1 MADRESRVL
10 LSVVDKYS
18 HGLAGFAGGMENA
31 YSKVKD
37 LQQGLQTLAGGGG
50 GVAGAVIKTVIDA
63 TKYTI
68 QWAGEIDTLSRIT
81 GTGARETS
89 KLAIVFGDVGIG
101 LDVLRSSAR
110 KMASEGLELNFESM
124 VKLAKE
130 YQALPPGVERSRF
143 AIEKFGRAGVDMSE
157 ILDRDISEIE
167 QLGRAAERSGKV
179 IGDDFVKNAE
189 KLETG
194 MHQLQDSM
202 EGFKLLV
209 GGPVIETVNS
219 AVQAEK
225 DWLGL
230 LQLVAVKAGQVTGI
244 IDDQTASIKAAE
256 LAGLSRAEAIR
267 QVYGEDDRATAIAH
281 LSTKATV
288 DHGAANA
295 YAARMAGIAAI
306 EEKKLAD
313 SLYDQASAAQAL
325 AVGLS
330 GPLGQ
335 AQEEY
340 TTTTQDLGK
349 DIEETEKQIAKLQRS
364 QGVYV
369 TVTKDATASQAEYQ
383 LAVFNATEAQAKF
396 NEAAGDT
403 APEKLLALQVAA
415 EKAAEKAAK
424 LGGELGSTSGY
435 TVDNSK
441 KVGELKEHLTELEE
455 KQAAATA
462 ALHAATNEM
471 LFQAAAAAGLKDPAL
486 TELAFSMGLID
497 EKSYNAQKA
506 MDALTK
512 NMLDGKM
519 GPEEYARKTKEL
531 ADAIN
536 ALQSRHITITQT
548 TITEEIRIQQH
559 QERAA
564 QAETVGGGR
573 QFGGLVPAFQSV
585 IVGERRPELLRLD
598 RPSRIQSDT
607 AGAGAGGNNN
617 ALTTEFIAAL
627 RALPLQMKLAMRGV

>member
-1 MADRESRVL
+1 MADRESRVR
-10 LSVVDKYS
+10 LSVVDNFS
-18 HGLAGFAGGMENA
+18 GPLAKFAGGMSGA
-31 YSKVKD
+31 YAGVQGLK
-37 LQQGLQTLAGGGG
+37 QGLQTLAGGGG

-68 QWAGEIDTLSRIT
+68 QWAGEIDTLSRIS

-101 LDVLRSSAR
+101 MDVLRASAR
-110 KMASEGLELNFESM
+110 KMASEGLELNFQSM

-130 YQALPPGVERSRF
+130 YQALPPGLERSRF
-143 AIEKFGRAGVDMSE
+143 AMEKFGRAGVDMSE

-167 QLGRAAERSGKV
+167 ALGRAAERSGKI

-189 KLETG
+189 KMETG
-194 MHQLQDSM
+194 MHQLQDRM

-209 GGPVIETVNS
+209 GGPVIETVNK
-219 AVQAEK
+219 AAAAFDDYVGIYQLLYIKAQQA
-225 DWLGL
+225 
-230 LQLVAVKAGQVTGI
+230 TGAL
-244 IDDQTASIKAAE
+244 DDQTASIQAAE
-256 LAGLSRAEAIR
+256 LAGLSHAEAIR

-281 LSTKATV
+281 LSAKATV
-288 DHGAANA
+288 KVAESNA
-295 YAARMAGIAAI
+295 YAARWAGIAAI

-335 AQEEY
+335 AQEAY
-340 TTTTQDLGK
+340 TTTTRDLGK
-349 DIEETEKQIAKLQRS
+349 EIEETEKQISKLQRS

-369 TVTKDATASQAEYQ
+369 TVTKDATTSQAEYQ
-383 LAVFNATEAQAKF
+383 LAVFNATEAQTKF

-424 LGGELGSTSGY
+424 LDGELGSTSGY
-435 TVDNSK
+435 TVDNST
-441 KVGELKEHLTELEE
+441 KVGELTEHLAELQE
-455 KQAAATA
+455 KQTAATA

-512 NMLDGKM
+512 NMLDGKL
-519 GPEEYARKTKEL
+519 GPEEYAKKTREL

-536 ALQSRHITITQT
+536 ALQDRHITITQT

-607 AGAGAGGNNN
+607 AGAGAGVN
-617 ALTTEFIAAL
+617 APMTTEILAAL
-627 RALPLQMKLAMRGV
+627 RALPLQMKLALRGA